1 MRDTNMSK
9 EKLPTRHVFAYSSGA
24 IATGIFADPLP
35 MIVIAFYAIHT
46 SVSMAALGTVLLLSR
61 VLDAVTDP
69 MTGILSDKT
78 NTRLGKRKPW
88 MIGGGLLGM
97 LAVYFFFNPPA
108 TAETLYFLIA
118 FNFYYVTRT
127 LITIPYFAWG
137 SEITRDYNERSRIG
151 AYYGIFLLVA
161 QLMFMGLPVLVSS
174 PMLPLFDSAE
184 FGPEMVSFI
193 GWVGIAFIPIFIGIA
208 VTMAPAGKHVS
219 THTESFI
226 KMVRS
231 LRHNRPFW
239 YFLVAKAVAITG
251 FSMFFALVIILLDS
265 YMGLGDKVPIILV
278 ILTLTQIISM
288 PVWKLIAAR
297 VGKHRAWAVASII
310 HGLMMPVMF
319 LIEPGPDSFSIF
331 LPFAMVIAVMQA
343 PFFMLANPILSDVID
358 YDILKSGVNRAG
370 NYFAIDSMMLKGVG
384 ALAGSIGFWLLAAF
398 NFDPKLSEFTPD
410 AVFGLLFT
418 VAVIPVFFF
427 VAGGIMLWF
436 FPIDARRHAIIKR
449 RIESLA
455 ARAELESA
463 ETN

>member
-1 MRDTNMSK
+1 MTT
-9 EKLPTRHVFAYSSGA
+9 EKLPTRHVMAYSSGA
-24 IATGIFADPLP
+24 IATGIFSDPLP

-78 NTRLGKRKPW
+78 NTRIGKRKPW

-97 LAVYFFFNPPA
+97 FAVYFFFNPPA
-108 TAETLYFLIA
+108 NTETLYFLIA

-127 LITIPYFAWG
+127 LISIPYFAWV
-137 SEITRDYNERSRIG
+137 SEIARDYDERSRIG
-151 AYYGIFLLVA
+151 AYYGIFLLVS
-161 QLMFMGLPVLVSS
+161 QLLFMGLPVLVSS
-174 PMLPLFDSAE
+174 PILPLFNSAE

-208 VTMAPAGKHVS
+208 VTMAPEGKHVS

-231 LRHNRPFW
+231 LRHNKPFW
-239 YFLVAKAVAITG
+239 YFLATKAVATTG
-251 FSMFFALVIILLDS
+251 FAIFFALVIILLDS
-265 YMGLGDKVPIILV
+265 YMGLGDKVPIVLV
-278 ILTLTQIISM
+278 VLTLTQIISM
-288 PVWKLIAAR
+288 PVWRVVAAR
-297 VGKHRAWAVASII
+297 IGKHRAWAVASIM
-310 HGLMMPVMF
+310 HGLLMPVMF
-319 LIEPGPDSFSIF
+319 LIEPGPESFSIF
-331 LPFAMVIAVMQA
+331 LPYAMVIAVMQA

-370 NYFAIDSMMLKGVG
+370 NYFSIDSMMLKGVY
-384 ALAGSIGFWLLAAF
+384 ALAGSIGFWLLAIF
-398 NFDPKLSEFTPD
+398 HFDPKLAEFTPE

-418 VAVIPVFFF
+418 VGIVPVFFF

-455 ARAELESA
+455 ARAELESTGA
-463 ETN
+463 N

>member
-1 MRDTNMSK
+1 MTK
-9 EKLPTRHVFAYSSGA
+9 EKLPTRHVLAYSSGA
-24 IATGIFADPLP
+24 VATGIFLDPLP

-78 NTRLGKRKPW
+78 NTRIGKRKPW
-88 MIGGGLLGM
+88 MIGGGLLGIF
-97 LAVYFFFNPPA
+97 AVYFFFNPPA
-108 TAETLYFLIA
+108 TAGMFYFLLA

-127 LITIPYFAWG
+127 LISIPYFAWG
-137 SEITRDYNERSRIG
+137 SEITRDYDERSRIG
-151 AYYGIFLLVA
+151 TYYGIFLLIA

-174 PMLPLFDSAE
+174 PILPLFDSAE
-184 FGPEMVSFI
+184 FGPEMVSLI
-193 GWVGIAFIPIFIGIA
+193 GWVGIIFIPVFIGIA

-231 LRHNRPFW
+231 LRHNKPFW
-239 YFLVAKAVAITG
+239 YFLVAKG
-251 FSMFFALVIILLDS
+251 
-265 YMGLGDKVPIILV
+265 
-278 ILTLTQIISM
+278 
-288 PVWKLIAAR
+288 IA
-297 VGKHRAWAVASII
+297 GKHRAWAVASIM
-310 HGLMMPVMF
+310 HGLLMPVIF
-319 LIEPGPDSFSIF
+319 LIEPGPDSFFIF
-331 LPFAMVIAVMQA
+331 LPYAMVIAVMQA

-370 NYFAIDSMMLKGVG
+370 NYFSIDSMLLKGVA

-398 NFDPKLSEFTPD
+398 HFDPKLAEFTPD
-410 AVFGLLFT
+410 AAVGLLFT
-418 VAVIPVFFF
+418 VGIVPVVFF

-436 FPIDARRHAIIKR
+436 FPIDARRHSIIKR

-463 ETN
+463 DAN